1 MPRRSIA
8 DRLAQLDAQRKTL
21 SARLGKQDRAND
33 TRRKVLLGA
42 LVLQRLE
49 TSDFAKANIANDPDF
64 AKRLADWLR
73 RELPGFLT
81 READRTLLADLIA
94 APGKETSKAAA
105 PVAATSEA
113 QAGKSQA

>member
-8 DRLAQLDAQRKTL
+8 DRLAQLDVQRKTL
-21 SARLGKQDRAND
+21 AARLGKQDRAND

-49 TSDFAKANIANDPDF
+49 KSSDPDF

-81 READRTLLADLIA
+81 RDVDKALLACRATI
-94 APGKETSKAAA
+94 T
-105 PVAATSEA
+105 VAAYRQLSWPNRASVE
-113 QAGKSQA
+113 

>member
-1 MPRRSIA
+1 MPRRSIT

-21 SARLGKQDRAND
+21 AARLGKQDRAND

-49 TSDFAKANIANDPDF
+49 KSSDPEFS
-64 AKRLADWLR
+64 KRLADWLR

-81 READRTLLADLIA
+81 RDADKELLADLMGP
-94 APGKETSKAAA
+94 PGKSTPAATKA
-105 PVAATSEA
+105 VAAHAPETSEA
-113 QAGKSQA
+113 QADNSPA

>member
-49 TSDFAKANIANDPDF
+49 TNNDPDF
-64 AKRLADWLR
+64 SKRLADWLR

-81 READRTLLADLIA
+81 READRTLLADLIEP
-94 APGKETSKAAA
+94 PGKAAAKVAA

-113 QAGKSQA
+113 AQAGKSQA

>member
-49 TSDFAKANIANDPDF
+49 TSNDPDF
-64 AKRLADWLR
+64 SKRLADWLR

-81 READRTLLADLIA
+81 READRMLLADLIV
-94 APGKETSKAAA
+94 APGKETAKAAA

>member
-8 DRLAQLDAQRKTL
+8 DRLAQLDAQRKSL
-21 SARLGKQDRAND
+21 AARLGKQDRAND

-49 TSDFAKANIANDPDF
+49 TSNDPDF
-64 AKRLADWLR
+64 SKCLADWLR

-81 READRTLLADLIA
+81 READRTLLADLIV
-94 APGKETSKAAA
+94 APGKETSKVTA
-105 PVAATSEA
+105 PVETPSEA
-113 QAGKSQA
+113 QAGKSSA

>member
-8 DRLAQLDAQRKTL
+8 DRLAQLDVQRKTL
-21 SARLGKQDRAND
+21 AARLGKQDRAND

-49 TSDFAKANIANDPDF
+49 KSSDPDF

-81 READRTLLADLIA
+81 RDVDKELLVDLMGP
-94 APGKETSKAAA
+94 PGKPTAVATKAAA
-105 PVAATSEA
+105 AAHAPETSEA
-113 QAGKSQA
+113 QADNSPA